1 MSLDVRPGV
10 NNDGSNAYV
19 RQTKKVLFL
28 PRKNVFGL
36 YIEISHENK
45 LDFDVFIPKTT
56 ATRIYIHETNNGVIN
71 QMAL

>member
-1 MSLDVRPGV
+1 MMVRTRICV
-10 NNDGSNAYV
+10 K
-19 RQTKKVLFL
+19 QKKFFFL

-56 ATRIYIHETNNGVIN
+56 ATTNIYMHGTNNGVIN